1 MITSYTVLKDRIQIF
16 CDNHYQIEKF
26 GGEFQSEI
34 NNFATKDE
42 RYPILYLSPINQRVY
57 ENVTEFDL
65 DIYVMDLIDD
75 DRSNIN
81 VILSDTN
88 LILNDLYNYYK
99 EGYDSNIDV
108 IGNPSLS
115 PLNNQL
121 LDYAAGWVMRIT
133 LEVNNYTACQIPFI
147 DGIPYVSSD
156 NCQTNTYK
164 YLTCETVTGCTS
176 LQEYIAEQ
184 IANIPS
190 GTTVTGF
197 SYEASGNTL
206 SIELS
211 DNTTFDVIISEMS
224 GMTFTGAVSATT
236 YYGDGSNLTG
246 INATEVTGFTFNPGN
261 YQLELDQSN
270 DNNFIVDLSI
280 LASDMTI
287 TGGTYNSSTGTAT
300 FTNNSGGTFDVTG
313 FLTGFTDI
321 YTTGAT
327 YDANTGEATFTRNDG
342 NTYFVSGF
350 FTGSTSTIPTL
361 QEVTDSGNTTTN
373 DIQLIDD
380 AEVIFGSGG
389 GILLNN
395 GSRLREGTIDA
406 NYGGAKGIAQICSLS
421 YELKWE
427 SGRLYVMDQTGTQI
441 RQSLYNFN
449 IIPSINDDNT
459 KGYFVGT
466 LWTLDDGTT
475 YVCTDGT
482 PGAAVWEV
490 VDNDT
495 YVTGFT
501 NNNNVFTIT
510 DNDGQEYSTTLDTLT
525 GLTINGILSA
535 TTISATTY
543 NGDGSN
549 LSGVYPSTNPSGFTS
564 NTGTVTSV
572 GLSMPSAFT
581 VTNSPVTTNGTLTVA
596 GAGLTSQYVRGD
608 GSLANFPA
616 STGGGASLSFYL
628 NGSVS
633 QGTFGGISFR
643 EMDRTPILGPGTDF
657 TINTNGYIQSFITD
671 AGVPNLLEIPA
682 GNWNFETY
690 FSASSG
696 GGSPSFYVEL
706 YKWNGTTLS
715 LIASNS
721 ANPEGITNGTT
732 TDLYVSALA
741 VPQTT
746 LLATDRLA
754 VRIYVNHSG
763 RTIKLHTE
771 NGHLCQIITTFSTGL
786 TALNGLTTQVQN
798 LAVGTSGTDFGI
810 SSVAATHT
818 FNLPTASATNRGALS
833 STDWTTFNGKQNA
846 LGFTPVTNA
855 RTISTTSPLAGGG
868 DLTANRTFSIAQATT
883 SVDGYLSATDWTT
896 FNNKLSATITSPTGG
911 DAIQYNATNA
921 RWENTKPFWTI
932 DLMDNSSVEFYT
944 VENVKINTIT
954 NIVGSPTIT
963 IADDGVPYTLTNTI
977 ATGSKITVTSNIQS
991 VVKLNITY

>member
-1 MITSYTVLKDRIQIF
+1 MVTSYTVLKDRIQIF

-26 GGEFQSEI
+26 GGEFPSEI

-65 DIYVMDLIDD
+65 DIYVLDLIDD

-99 EGYDSNIDV
+99 EGYDDAIDV

-121 LDYAAGWVMRIT
+121 LDYAAGWVIRIT

-184 IANIPS
+184 IAAIPS
-190 GTTVTGF
+190 GTT
-197 SYEASGNTL
+197 
-206 SIELS
+206 
-211 DNTTFDVIISEMS
+211 
-224 GMTFTGAVSATT
+224 
-236 YYGDGSNLTG
+236 
-246 INATEVTGFTFNPGN
+246 VTGFTFNPGN

-270 DNNFIVDLSI
+270 DNNFSVDLSI

-327 YDANTGEATFTRNDG
+327 YDVSTGEATFTRNDG
-342 NTYFVSGF
+342 NSYSVSGF
-350 FTGSTSTIPTL
+350 YTG
-361 QEVTDSGNTTTN
+361 
-373 DIQLIDD
+373 
-380 AEVIFGSGG
+380 
-389 GILLNN
+389 
-395 GSRLREGTIDA
+395 GT
-406 NYGGAKGIAQICSLS
+406 
-421 YELKWE
+421 
-427 SGRLYVMDQTGTQI
+427 
-441 RQSLYNFN
+441 
-449 IIPSINDDNT
+449 
-459 KGYFVGT
+459 
-466 LWTLDDGTT
+466 
-475 YVCTDGT
+475 
-482 PGAAVWEV
+482 
-490 VDNDT
+490 DT
-495 YVTGFT
+495 YITGFT
-501 NNNNVFTIT
+501 NNNNVFTIS
-510 DNDGQEYSTTLDTLT
+510 DNTGQDFSTTLDTLT

-549 LSGVYPSTNPSGFTS
+549 LTGVYPSTNPSGFTS
-564 NTGTVTSV
+564 NVGTVTSV
-572 GLSMPSAFT
+572 GLSMPPAFT
-581 VTNSPVTTNGTLTVA
+581 VTNSPVISAGTLTVA

-643 EMDRTPILGPGTDF
+643 EMDRTPILGAGTDF
-657 TINTNGYIQSFITD
+657 TINANGYIQSFITD

-706 YKWNGTTLS
+706 YKWDGTTLS

-721 ANPEGITNGTT
+721 ANPEGITNGTV

-754 VRIYVNHSG
+754 VRIYVNHSSK
-763 RTIKLHTE
+763 TIKLHTE
-771 NGHLCQIITTFSTGL
+771 NGHLCQVITTFSTGI

-798 LAVGTSGTDFGI
+798 FSVGTTGTDFGI
-810 SSVAATHT
+810 NSTSATHT

-833 STDWTTFNGKQNA
+833 STDWTTFN
-846 LGFTPVTNA
+846 
-855 RTISTTSPLAGGG
+855 
-868 DLTANRTFSIAQATT
+868 
-883 SVDGYLSATDWTT
+883 
-896 FNNKLSATITSPTGG
+896 NKLSATITSPTGG
-911 DAIQYNATNA
+911 DTLQYNGTTAI
-921 RWENTKPFWTI
+921 WENSKPFWTV
-932 DLMDNSSVEFYT
+932 DLMDNSSVEFYAVQDT
-944 VENVKINTIT
+944 KINSIT

-963 IADDGVPYTLTNTI
+963 IADDGAPYTLTNTI
-977 ATGSKITVTSNIQS
+977 LSGSKITVTTNTPTVI
-991 VVKLNITY
+991 KLNITY